1 MRARRPPPDVVIRS
15 AQHPALK
22 EARRLEAD
30 TSARRKE
37 GRAIAWG
44 RHLALE
50 ALAAGLA
57 IEQAFLAPDLEQEA
71 EGRRI
76 AAALDRAQAK
86 ALRVTTSLLDGI
98 AAGAGDQGIVLVVR
112 RAATTLADLLARR
125 PTLLLAAHGVQD
137 PGNLGSM
144 IRSAHALG
152 AGGLL
157 TLEGSA
163 DPWSSRA
170 LRAAMGAAFRL
181 PIVET
186 KSEGALPAL
195 REAGLR
201 IVAADATAAASP
213 AAIDL
218 RVPVILLVGREGA
231 GLPRP
236 LLDTADM
243 RVGIPMAPGVDSL
256 NVHAA
261 AAILL
266 YEARRQRDARPDSA

>member
-1 MRARRPPPDVVIRS
+1 MSGRGSSFAVVIRS

-22 EARRLEAD
+22 DARRLEAD
-30 TSARRKE
+30 AGARRKE

-50 ALAAGLA
+50 ALAAGVP
-57 IEQAFLAPDLEQEA
+57 IERALLAPDLEDDA
-71 EGRRI
+71 EGGRI
-76 AAALDRAQAK
+76 AAAIEEAGVP
-86 ALRVTTSLLDGI
+86 ALRVAAALLDGI
-98 AAGAGDQGIVLVVR
+98 AAGAGDQRVVLVLRR
-112 RAATTLADLLARR
+112 RAPTLAELLQRR
-125 PTLLLAAHGVQD
+125 PGLLLAAHGVQD

-152 AGGLL
+152 ADGVL
-157 TLEGSA
+157 TFEGSA

-186 KSEGALPAL
+186 ESAAALEAL
-195 REAGLR
+195 RGAGLR
-201 IVAADATAAASP
+201 IVAADAAAGSPP
-213 AAIDL
+213 AAVDL
-218 RVPVILLVGREGA
+218 RPPAVILVGREGA

-236 LLDTADM
+236 LLDAAETK
-243 RVGIPMAPGVDSL
+243 VGIPMQPGVDSL

-266 YEARRQRDARPDSA
+266 YEARRQRDEAGR